1 MHLKCRMSKAALT
14 LHVLLKLIDTF
25 LHGNVEQ
32 LNKFSVRHVP
42 LELIDTLLHG
52 NAEQLKI
59 ISVRQLF
66 FAPTDLIH
74 SSYKPDMRCLGLAS
88 LEFVR
93 RRFNVN

>member
-1 MHLKCRMSKAALT
+1 MSKAALT

-66 FAPTDLIH
+66 FCAYRSNTFFLQTGH
-74 SSYKPDMRCLGLAS
+74 AMSWLGKP
-88 LEFVR
+88 
-93 RRFNVN
+93 